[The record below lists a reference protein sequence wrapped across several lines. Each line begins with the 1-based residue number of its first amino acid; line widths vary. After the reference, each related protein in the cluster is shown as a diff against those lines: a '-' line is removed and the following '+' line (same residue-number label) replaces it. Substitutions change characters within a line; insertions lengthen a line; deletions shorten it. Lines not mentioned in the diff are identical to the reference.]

1 MSQTAAMT
9 RAPLIRHPDTPSTV
23 TRVEVEMSRP
33 TPQVL
38 SLRYVVADPPRALV
52 VPVSASG
59 ARKDDLWK
67 RTCFEAFI
75 CIPGGDA
82 YYELNLSPSTE
93 WAAYRFDGFRAGMAN
108 AEGAVTPRLEWIT
121 TRDGYELHALA
132 DLSGL
137 VGLPDDSPW
146 RLGLTAVIED
156 GPDQLSYWALTHPP
170 GVQDFHNAAGW
181 TAQV

>member
-1 MSQTAAMT
+1 MSQTAPMT
-9 RAPLIRHPDTPSTV
+9 RSALSRHPNTPSTIAS
-23 TRVEVEMSRP
+23 VEVEMSRP
-33 TPQVL
+33 TPKLL
-38 SLRYVVADPPRALV
+38 SLRYVVTDPEGRLV

-75 CIPGGDA
+75 CVPESDA

-93 WAAYRFDGFRAGMAN
+93 WAAYRFDGFRAGMSMAV
-108 AEGAVTPRLEWIT
+108 GAVTPQLEWIRT
-121 TRDGYELHALA
+121 GDGYELRALA

-137 VGLPDDSPW
+137 VGLPEDSPW

>member
-1 MSQTAAMT
+1 
-9 RAPLIRHPDTPSTV
+9 
-23 TRVEVEMSRP
+23 MSRP
-33 TPQVL
+33 TPKL
-38 SLRYVVADPPRALV
+38 LLLRYVVTDPEDRLV
-52 VPVSASG
+52 VPVLAGG

-75 CIPGGDA
+75 CVPGGDA

-108 AEGAVTPRLEWIT
+108 AEGAITPTLEWIST
-121 TRDGYELHALA
+121 GDGYELRALA

-137 VGLPDDSPW
+137 IGLAADAPW
-146 RLGLTAVIED
+146 RIGLTAVIED

-170 GVQDFHNAAGW
+170 GVQDFHNADGW
-181 TAQV
+181 TGQV